1 MFRRK
6 AYDKMLKWKN
16 EFAGSYACLLEGA
29 RRVGKST
36 IAEEFAKNEYDSY
49 LKIDFANVTPEI
61 LSVFDDI
68 SKLDLF
74 FLRLQAETG
83 VSLVERKSALL
94 FDEIQLFPKVR
105 QAIKYLV
112 KDGRYDYIETG
123 SLISIKKN
131 VKEIL
136 IPSEEYKI
144 SVYPMDY
151 EEFLWATGK
160 SPEIL
165 RKLYKSNISAGN
177 ETNRTLMRDF
187 RLYMA
192 VGGMPQ
198 AVEAYIQNKNF
209 NFIDNV
215 KREIISLYF
224 EDLKKVDSSGR
235 LSALYKAI
243 PSQLALKRKKFSI
256 SAATGKQKNQK
267 DEERIFDLVESK
279 IALPCYNVEN
289 PSRTLSLTKDLDYF
303 KLYVSDSG
311 LFVTLMFY
319 DSESERNEIYKK
331 LLSDKL
337 NADLGY
343 LYENVA
349 AQMINAAGKELYFH
363 TWQKENSTHSYE
375 IDFLLSSKNK
385 IIPVEVKSSAVRNHE
400 SLKRFSEKYSA
411 SVEKQ
416 FLISQKDVGKNEQIL
431 LRPVYMLPFILE
443 EL

>member
-1 MFRRK
+1 M
-6 AYDKMLKWKN
+6 
-16 EFAGSYACLLEGA
+16 
-29 RRVGKST
+29 
-36 IAEEFAKNEYDSY
+36 
-49 LKIDFANVTPEI
+49 
-61 LSVFDDI
+61 
-68 SKLDLF
+68 
-74 FLRLQAETG
+74 
-83 VSLVERKSALL
+83 
-94 FDEIQLFPKVR
+94 
-105 QAIKYLV
+105 
-112 KDGRYDYIETG
+112 
-123 SLISIKKN
+123 
-131 VKEIL
+131 
-136 IPSEEYKI
+136 
-144 SVYPMDY
+144 
-151 EEFLWATGK
+151 
-160 SPEIL
+160 
-165 RKLYKSNISAGN
+165 
-177 ETNRTLMRDF
+177 
-187 RLYMA
+187 
-192 VGGMPQ
+192 
-198 AVEAYIQNKNF
+198 
-209 NFIDNV
+209 
-215 KREIISLYF
+215 
-224 EDLKKVDSSGR
+224 
-235 LSALYKAI
+235 
-243 PSQLALKRKKFSI
+243 
-256 SAATGKQKNQK
+256 
-267 DEERIFDLVESK
+267 
-279 IALPCYNVEN
+279 PCYNVEN